1 MLLDFKWY
9 TIMNDGNTIREDEA
23 KFEDLINNRSNDITE
38 FGLYCPRN
46 NGKVWLD
53 PNTGIFYIGDK
64 ENKVELEIL
73 DMNDNVF
80 KITDNPEFK
89 DLYRKRLTTRKYV
102 SYDCVPTFSG
112 AETQIN
118 GDIND
123 YTFGYAF
130 TIDLFG
136 IETTITFMY
145 GVNSNQPQHMMVHI
159 LSKED
164 TSIKLNLKYPFIVP
178 NPQTV
183 ELAKNA
189 EVKFS
194 MVI

>member
-1 MLLDFKWY
+1 
-9 TIMNDGNTIREDEA
+9 MN
-23 KFEDLINNRSNDITE
+23 
-38 FGLYCPRN
+38 
-46 NGKVWLD
+46 
-53 PNTGIFYIGDK
+53 
-64 ENKVELEIL
+64 NKY
-73 DMNDNVF
+73 
-80 KITDNPEFK
+80 KIIVKAT
-89 DLYRKRLTTRKYV
+89 
-102 SYDCVPTFSG
+102 S
-112 AETQIN
+112 II
-118 GDIND
+118 IND

-130 TIDLFG
+130 NIDLFG

-178 NPQTV
+178 SPQTV

-194 MVI
+194 MII

>member
-9 TIMNDGNTIREDEA
+9 TVMNDGNTIREDEA

-38 FGLYCPRN
+38 FGLYCPWN

-53 PNTGIFYIGDK
+53 PNTGIFYVGDK

-73 DMNDNVF
+73 DMDDNVF

-102 SYDCVPTFSG
+102 SYDCVPTFNG
-112 AETQIN
+112 VETQIN

-164 TSIKLNLKYPFIVP
+164 TTIKLNLKYPFIVP
-178 NPQTV
+178 NPQEV

-194 MVI
+194 MII